1 MSTSLS
7 LSRLRYT
14 RIVPAFALLLTL
26 VLSGCGTGA
35 QPEPTTPPAP
45 TNDTGA
51 PTATSPTSPTA
62 TATGGTAG
70 TGGIDTA
77 QSLVDAL
84 AKAGITVSS
93 TGPIQ
98 QPFFSVKGESY
109 TAGTGYLQIFE
120 YADQAAAGT
129 DAAKVKPDGTIEG
142 YSVDW
147 VASPHF
153 YKVGRLI
160 VIYLGDDTADLAA
173 LQGVLGDP
181 FATAKVRRLP

>member
-1 MSTSLS
+1 MSTLLS
-7 LSRLRYT
+7 FSRLRHT
-14 RIVPAFALLLTL
+14 RIVPAFALLFTL
-26 VLSGCGTGA
+26 VLGGCGTGA

-45 TNDTGA
+45 TNDNVA
-51 PTATSPTSPTA
+51 PTATAPTAPTA
-62 TATGGTAG
+62 TTAGGTAG

-120 YADQAAAGT
+120 YADQAAAGA

-153 YKVGRLI
+153 YKMGRLI